1 MRVKHRPRFHFL
13 DKFSLFF
20 KLDGE
25 TMRSKFRDRSEAG
38 ELLAKR
44 LVDELPNTDL
54 VVVALPR
61 GGLEVAAPIAR
72 LLDAPLNILAVRKL
86 GAPNQPELAIGAIA
100 SGGFI
105 FLNQEI
111 VDALGV
117 TPEQIVKI
125 RETQSTELRRREELY
140 LQGRSQRGL
149 TDQRILLVD
158 DGIATGATIEV
169 AIRAIK
175 AAQPKSINIAVPVA
189 ALSAIERLHRHVDHI
204 YALQTPSMLGAVGEF
219 YETFSPV
226 SDDEVIRI
234 MQESEAYG
242 RKRVASDYKK

>member
-1 MRVKHRPRFHFL
+1 M
-13 DKFSLFF
+13 
-20 KLDGE
+20 
-25 TMRSKFRDRSEAG
+25 FRDRSEAG

-44 LVDELPNTDL
+44 LVDEIPNTDL

-61 GGLEVAAPIAR
+61 GGLEVAAPISKR
-72 LLDAPLNILAVRKL
+72 LNAPLEILVVRKL
-86 GAPNQPELAIGAIA
+86 GAPDQPELAIGAIA

-117 TPEQIVKI
+117 SAEQIVKI
-125 RETQSTELRRREELY
+125 REAEAAELRRREALY
-140 LQGRSQRGL
+140 LHGRERESLADR
-149 TDQRILLVD
+149 RVLLVD

-169 AIRAIK
+169 ALRAIK
-175 AAQPKSINIAVPVA
+175 ATQPKSINIAVPVA

-219 YETFSPV
+219 YESFPPV
-226 SDDEVIRI
+226 SDDEVVRI
-234 MQESEAYG
+234 IEESEVNQ
-242 RKRVASDYKK
+242 RKRVANDYKK

>member
-1 MRVKHRPRFHFL
+1 
-13 DKFSLFF
+13 
-20 KLDGE
+20 
-25 TMRSKFRDRSEAG
+25 MRSMFRDRSEAG

-44 LVDELPNTDL
+44 LVDEIPNTDL

-61 GGLEVAAPIAR
+61 GGLEVAAPISKR
-72 LLDAPLNILAVRKL
+72 LNAPLEILVVRKL
-86 GAPNQPELAIGAIA
+86 GAPDQPELAIGAIA

-117 TPEQIVKI
+117 SAEQIVKI
-125 RETQSTELRRREELY
+125 REAEAAELRRREALY
-140 LQGRSQRGL
+140 LHGRERESLADR
-149 TDQRILLVD
+149 RVLLVD

-169 AIRAIK
+169 ALRAIK
-175 AAQPKSINIAVPVA
+175 ATQPKSINIAVPVA

-219 YETFSPV
+219 YESFPPV
-226 SDDEVIRI
+226 SDDEVVRI
-234 MQESEAYG
+234 IEESEVNQ
-242 RKRVASDYKK
+242 RKRVANDYKK

>member
-1 MRVKHRPRFHFL
+1 MN
-13 DKFSLFF
+13 
-20 KLDGE
+20 
-25 TMRSKFRDRSEAG
+25 MRSMFRDRSEAG

-44 LVDELPNTDL
+44 LVDELPNRDL

-61 GGLEVAAPIAR
+61 GGVEVAAPISRR
-72 LLDAPLNILAVRKL
+72 LNAPLEILVVRKL
-86 GAPNQPELAIGAIA
+86 GAPHQPELAIGAIA

-117 TPEQIVKI
+117 TAEQIVKI
-125 RETQSTELRRREELY
+125 REAEAAELKRREALF
-140 LQGRSQRGL
+140 LNGRQRQSL
-149 TDQRILLVD
+149 ADRRVLLVD

-169 AIRAIK
+169 ALRAIK
-175 AAQPKSINIAVPVA
+175 AAQPRSINIAVPVA
-189 ALSAIERLHRHVDHI
+189 ALSAVERLHRHVDHI

-219 YETFSPV
+219 YESFPPV

-234 MQESEAYG
+234 IEESGVTG
-242 RKRVASDYKK
+242 RKRVVSDYKK

>member
-1 MRVKHRPRFHFL
+1 MN
-13 DKFSLFF
+13 
-20 KLDGE
+20 
-25 TMRSKFRDRSEAG
+25 MRSMFRDRSEAG

-44 LVDELPNTDL
+44 LVDELPNRDL

-61 GGLEVAAPIAR
+61 GGVEVAAPISRR
-72 LLDAPLNILAVRKL
+72 LNAPLEILVVRKL
-86 GAPNQPELAIGAIA
+86 GAPHQPELAIGAIA

-117 TPEQIVKI
+117 TAEQIVKI
-125 RETQSTELRRREELY
+125 REAEAAELKRREALF
-140 LQGRSQRGL
+140 LNGRQRQSL
-149 TDQRILLVD
+149 ADRRVLLVD

-169 AIRAIK
+169 ALRAIK
-175 AAQPKSINIAVPVA
+175 AAQPRSINIAVPVA
-189 ALSAIERLHRHVDHI
+189 ALSAVERLHRHVDHI

-219 YETFSPV
+219 YESFPPV

-234 MQESEAYG
+234 IDESGVTG
-242 RKRVASDYKK
+242 RKRVVSDYKK

>member
-1 MRVKHRPRFHFL
+1 M
-13 DKFSLFF
+13 
-20 KLDGE
+20 
-25 TMRSKFRDRSEAG
+25 FRDRSEAG

-44 LVDELPNTDL
+44 LVDELPNRDL

-61 GGLEVAAPIAR
+61 GGVEVAAPISRR
-72 LLDAPLNILAVRKL
+72 LNAPLEILVVRKL
-86 GAPNQPELAIGAIA
+86 GAPHQPELAIGAIA

-117 TPEQIVKI
+117 TAEQIVKI
-125 RETQSTELRRREELY
+125 REAEAAELKRREALF
-140 LQGRSQRGL
+140 LNGRQRQSL
-149 TDQRILLVD
+149 ADRRVLLVD

-169 AIRAIK
+169 ALRAIK
-175 AAQPKSINIAVPVA
+175 AAQPRSINIAVPVA
-189 ALSAIERLHRHVDHI
+189 ALSAVERLHRHVDHI

-219 YETFSPV
+219 YESFPPV

-234 MQESEAYG
+234 IEESGVTG
-242 RKRVASDYKK
+242 RKRVVSDYKK

>member
-1 MRVKHRPRFHFL
+1 
-13 DKFSLFF
+13 
-20 KLDGE
+20 
-25 TMRSKFRDRSEAG
+25 MRSMFRDRSEAG

-44 LVDELPNTDL
+44 LVDEIPNADL

-61 GGLEVAAPIAR
+61 GGLEVAAPISKR
-72 LLDAPLNILAVRKL
+72 LNAPLEILVVRKL
-86 GAPNQPELAIGAIA
+86 GAPDQPELAIGAIA

-117 TPEQIVKI
+117 SAEQIVKI
-125 RETQSTELRRREELY
+125 REAEAAELRRREALY
-140 LQGRSQRGL
+140 LHGRERESLADR
-149 TDQRILLVD
+149 RVLLVD

-169 AIRAIK
+169 ALRAIK
-175 AAQPKSINIAVPVA
+175 ATQPKSINIAVPVA

-219 YETFSPV
+219 YESFPPV
-226 SDDEVIRI
+226 SDDEVVRI
-234 MQESEAYG
+234 IEESEVNQ
-242 RKRVASDYKK
+242 RKRVANDYKK